1 MVFFFFFSSR
11 RRHTRCALVTG
22 VQTCALP
29 ISLGG
34 WATRPPFRPVWRR
47 LSGLPAA
54 TALQGLA
61 LWIWH
66 APSAFQAALGSDL
79 IHFAEHATMPAAA
92 LLFWWVLARSGDP
105 ARPGLGAGALCA
117 LVTLVHCGFLG
128 ALITFAPTPLYP
140 AYGDSAAEWGL
151 PPLEDQQLAGLI
163 MWIPG
168 GCRSEGSRE
177 GKEGVRAG

>member
-1 MVFFFFFSSR
+1 MRISDWSSDV
-11 RRHTRCALVTG
+11 C
-22 VQTCALP
+22 
-29 ISLGG
+29 S
-34 WATRPPFRPVWRR
+34 
-47 LSGLPAA
+47 SDLPAA

-79 IHFAEHATMPAAA
+79 IHFAEHATMLAAA

-128 ALITFAPTPLYP
+128 ALITFAPTPL
-140 AYGDSAAEWGL
+140 
-151 PPLEDQQLAGLI
+151 
-163 MWIPG
+163 
-168 GCRSEGSRE
+168 RSEEHPSE
-177 GKEGVRAG
+177 LQS